1 MAERRTGTAG
11 SLALAATGVASA
23 AALMALVVAGTR
35 TPATA
40 EMAVTPEPYQ
50 IERSADGRSIVLAG
64 VIDFGATRRMTEL
77 VEGSPG
83 VRLVRL
89 ESPGGRVAEARGL
102 ARLIERH
109 GLDTV
114 AEGDCTSVCTLVFVS
129 GQKRHLPPGARLGF
143 HRYAM
148 LGPLAVMMR
157 DPARE
162 LEKDFDTFRRRAVP
176 ESFLDTV
183 RATPHD
189 TMWYPGAA
197 ELVQANVVDVLAA
210 AE

>member
-1 MAERRTGTAG
+1 MAAWRTGSAG
-11 SLALAATGVASA
+11 TLALAAIAVASA
-23 AALMALVVAGTR
+23 ASLMLLVVAGTR
-35 TPATA
+35 APASA
-40 EMAVTPEPYQ
+40 EMPAPRDPYL
-50 IERSADGRSIVLAG
+50 IERSADGRSVVLAG

-83 VRLVRL
+83 IRLIRLV
-89 ESPGGRVAEARGL
+89 SPGGRVAEARGL

-109 GLDTV
+109 GFDTA

-129 GQKRHLPPGARLGF
+129 GQKRHLPPGTRLGF

-162 LEKDFDTFRRRAVP
+162 LEKDFDTFRRRSVP
-176 ESFLDTV
+176 EAFLDAV

-197 ELVQANVVDVLAA
+197 ELVRANVVDVLAA
-210 AE
+210 AD

>member
-1 MAERRTGTAG
+1 MAGRRTGTAG
-11 SLALAATGVASA
+11 DLALAATCVA
-23 AALMALVVAGTR
+23 AAIALVALMLAGTR
-35 TPATA
+35 APASA
-40 EMAVTPEPYQ
+40 EMPAPRDPYQ
-50 IERSADGRSIVLAG
+50 IERSADGHSVVLAG

-77 VEGSPG
+77 LEGSPG
-83 VRLVRL
+83 IRLIRL

-129 GQKRHLPPGARLGF
+129 GLKRHLPPGARLGF

-176 ESFLDTV
+176 ETFLDAV
-183 RATPHD
+183 RATPPD

-197 ELVQANVVDVLAA
+197 ELVRANVVDVLAA

>member
-1 MAERRTGTAG
+1 MAARRTRLAG
-11 SLALAATGVASA
+11 NLALAAIAVASA
-23 AALMALVVAGTR
+23 ASLMVLVLAGTR
-35 TPATA
+35 APASA
-40 EMAVTPEPYQ
+40 EMPAPRDPYQ

-77 VEGSPG
+77 VEGFPG
-83 VRLVRL
+83 IRLIRL

-102 ARLIERH
+102 ARLIERRR
-109 GLDTV
+109 LDTV

-129 GQKRHLPPGARLGF
+129 GQRRHLPPGARLGF

-176 ESFLDTV
+176 ESFLDAV

-197 ELVQANVVDVLAA
+197 ELVRANVVDVLAA
-210 AE
+210 AD

>member
-1 MAERRTGTAG
+1 MAGRRPGTV
-11 SLALAATGVASA
+11 SNLALAATGIA
-23 AALMALVVAGTR
+23 AATALFALIVAGTR
-35 TPATA
+35 TPASA
-40 EMAVTPEPYQ
+40 EMPIPREPYQ
-50 IERSADGRSIVLAG
+50 IERSADGRSAVLAG

-77 VEGSPG
+77 LEGSPG
-83 VRLVRL
+83 IRLIRL

-109 GLDTV
+109 GLDTA

-176 ESFLDTV
+176 ESFLDAV

-189 TMWYPGAA
+189 AMWYPGAA
-197 ELVQANVVDVLAA
+197 ELVRANVVDVLAA

>member
-1 MAERRTGTAG
+1 MARRGTGTAG
-11 SLALAATGVASA
+11 NLALAATGA
-23 AALMALVVAGTR
+23 AAAVALVALWLAGTR
-35 TPATA
+35 APALA
-40 EMAVTPEPYQ
+40 EMPAPRDPYQ
-50 IERSADGRSIVLAG
+50 IERSADGRSVVLAG
-64 VIDFGATRRMTEL
+64 VIDFGATRRMREL
-77 VEGSPG
+77 LEGSPG
-83 VRLVRL
+83 IRLIRL

-176 ESFLDTV
+176 ESFLDAV

-189 TMWYPGAA
+189 AMWYPGAA

>member
-1 MAERRTGTAG
+1 MARWGTGTAG
-11 SLALAATGVASA
+11 NLALAMTGAVAA
-23 AALMALVVAGTR
+23 VALVALGFAGTR
-35 TPATA
+35 APARA
-40 EMAVTPEPYQ
+40 EMPAPRDPYQ
-50 IERSADGRSIVLAG
+50 IERSADGRSVVLAG
-64 VIDFGATRRMTEL
+64 VIDFGATRRMREL
-77 VEGSPG
+77 LEVSPG
-83 VRLVRL
+83 IRLIRL

-176 ESFLDTV
+176 ESFLDSV

-197 ELVQANVVDVLAA
+197 ELVRANVVDVLSAA
-210 AE
+210 D